1 MTQSVK
7 QMQLTKL
14 KDRSEVA
21 IQFEEIFKN
30 HHDPLK
36 QQERKIKENRIRRA
50 NNIGLDAGL

>member
-7 QMQLTKL
+7 QMQLK
-14 KDRSEVA
+14 KQIDRSEVA

-36 QQERKIKENRIRRA
+36 QQERRIKENRIRRV
-50 NNIGLDAGL
+50 NRIKEDAGL

>member
-7 QMQLTKL
+7 QMQLTKM

-30 HHDPLK
+30 HHSPLK
-36 QQERKIKENRIRRA
+36 REERRIKENRIKRA
-50 NNIGLDAGL
+50 KNIGLDAGL

>member
-7 QMQLTKL
+7 QMQLAKMQ
-14 KDRSEVA
+14 DRSEVA

-36 QQERKIKENRIRRA
+36 RQELKIKENRLKRA
-50 NNIGLDAGL
+50 NRIKEDAGL

>member
-7 QMQLTKL
+7 QMQLTKM

-36 QQERKIKENRIRRA
+36 RQELKIKENRIRRA
-50 NNIGLDAGL
+50 ERIGLDAGL